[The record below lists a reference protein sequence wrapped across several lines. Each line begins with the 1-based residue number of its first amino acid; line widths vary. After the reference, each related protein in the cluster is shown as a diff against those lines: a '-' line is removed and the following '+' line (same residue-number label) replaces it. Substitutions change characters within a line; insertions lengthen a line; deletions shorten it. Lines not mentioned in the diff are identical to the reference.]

1 MKLLEKLFGSYSEK
15 ELKRIQ
21 PIVDRVLAL
30 DEQFAAKS
38 DAELRAMTPA
48 LRARLETGETLDDI
62 LPEAFATCREAAS
75 RVLSLKHYPV
85 QIVGGVILHQGRIAE
100 MKTGEGKTL
109 VATLPAYL
117 NALSGKGVH
126 IVTVNDYLARRDSEW
141 MGKLYRWLGLSVG
154 LAVSGMEAD
163 QKREAYAA
171 DITFGTNNE
180 FGFDYLRDNMV
191 VYKQNLV
198 QRGWN
203 FAIVDEV
210 DSILIDE
217 ARTPLIISGQG
228 DKSTD
233 LYKIADQFVK
243 TLKMMKVKEVDAKE
257 DQDEIEADYIVD
269 EKARTATI
277 TPKGAK
283 RAEEYF
289 HIESL
294 NDPENLTLSHH
305 INQAIKARGVMQ
317 LDVDYVVKDGEV
329 IIVDEFTGRL
339 MIGRRYNE
347 GLHQAIE
354 AKENVNVLRE
364 SKTLA
369 TITFQN
375 YFRMYDKLAGMT
387 GTAMTEE
394 SEFREIYR
402 LDVVEIPTNRPL
414 ARKDNPDVVYK
425 TEKGKFNAVIDMIAE
440 CHAKGQPILVGTVS
454 IEKSELLSKMLSRR
468 GIKHE
473 VLNAKYHEKEAEIV
487 AQAGKY
493 GAVTISTNMA
503 GRGTD
508 IMLGG
513 NAEYLAKAQMR
524 REEFSDELIAE
535 ATAYGDTNDIDVL
548 NARKRFQ
555 ELLCTFKA
563 EIAPEAERVRA
574 AGGLFILG
582 TERHESRRIDN
593 QLRGRAGRQG
603 DPGETRFVISLED
616 DLMRLFGG
624 DRVQGLMNTLGVEE
638 DMPIENKMLS
648 NTIESSQSK
657 IEGRN
662 FQIRKNV
669 LQYDDVMN
677 RQREIIYG
685 QRKKVLDGEDVS
697 NNISTMISD
706 TIADTVSRYVAD
718 NEVKDDWNLD
728 GLRDFFM
735 GWLTAPSDL
744 RYTTEQL
751 EKTTKEDITQMLTE
765 RALKIHKDKE
775 ADFTSELM
783 REIERMLLLR
793 NVDSKWM
800 DHIDSME
807 ELKRGIGL
815 RSIGQRDPIIE
826 YRMEG
831 FEMFEQMTESIKEDT
846 VKQLL
851 TVQLRRDEEV
861 KREQVAKPTMAIG
874 GDGSEAKRPVRAA
887 DKVGRNDLCPCG
899 SGKKYKKCCGA

>member
-1 MKLLEKLFGSYSEK
+1 
-15 ELKRIQ
+15 
-21 PIVDRVLAL
+21 
-30 DEQFAAKS
+30 
-38 DAELRAMTPA
+38 
-48 LRARLETGETLDDI
+48 
-62 LPEAFATCREAAS
+62 
-75 RVLSLKHYPV
+75 
-85 QIVGGVILHQGRIAE
+85 
-100 MKTGEGKTL
+100 
-109 VATLPAYL
+109 
-117 NALSGKGVH
+117 
-126 IVTVNDYLARRDSEW
+126 
-141 MGKLYRWLGLSVG
+141 
-154 LAVSGMEAD
+154 
-163 QKREAYAA
+163 
-171 DITFGTNNE
+171 
-180 FGFDYLRDNMV
+180 
-191 VYKQNLV
+191 
-198 QRGWN
+198 
-203 FAIVDEV
+203 
-210 DSILIDE
+210 
-217 ARTPLIISGQG
+217 
-228 DKSTD
+228 
-233 LYKIADQFVK
+233 
-243 TLKMMKVKEVDAKE
+243 
-257 DQDEIEADYIVD
+257 
-269 EKARTATI
+269 
-277 TPKGAK
+277 
-283 RAEEYF
+283 
-289 HIESL
+289 
-294 NDPENLTLSHH
+294 
-305 INQAIKARGVMQ
+305 
-317 LDVDYVVKDGEV
+317 
-329 IIVDEFTGRL
+329 
-339 MIGRRYNE
+339 
-347 GLHQAIE
+347 
-354 AKENVNVLRE
+354 
-364 SKTLA
+364 
-369 TITFQN
+369 
-375 YFRMYDKLAGMT
+375 
-387 GTAMTEE
+387 
-394 SEFREIYR
+394 
-402 LDVVEIPTNRPL
+402 
-414 ARKDNPDVVYK
+414 
-425 TEKGKFNAVIDMIAE
+425 
-440 CHAKGQPILVGTVS
+440 
-454 IEKSELLSKMLSRR
+454 
-468 GIKHE
+468 
-473 VLNAKYHEKEAEIV
+473 
-487 AQAGKY
+487 
-493 GAVTISTNMA
+493 
-503 GRGTD
+503 
-508 IMLGG
+508 
-513 NAEYLAKAQMR
+513 
-524 REEFSDELIAE
+524 
-535 ATAYGDTNDIDVL
+535 
-548 NARKRFQ
+548 
-555 ELLCTFKA
+555 
-563 EIAPEAERVRA
+563 ERVRE
-574 AGGLFILG
+574 AGGLFIIG

-603 DPGETRFVISLED
+603 DPGASRFFISLED

-624 DRVQGLMNTLGVEE
+624 ERVQTLMNTLKVEE